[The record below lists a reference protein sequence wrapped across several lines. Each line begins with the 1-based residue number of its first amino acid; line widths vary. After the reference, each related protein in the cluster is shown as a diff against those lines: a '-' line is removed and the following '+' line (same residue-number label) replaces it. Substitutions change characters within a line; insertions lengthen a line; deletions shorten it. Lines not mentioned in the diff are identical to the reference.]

1 MKDKRIEIRIDNK
14 DNILLKDKANKA
26 GKTVSRYIRDKVFEE
41 NKVSD
46 SPKKRCEVAELLKK
60 AENNMQCEED
70 KHVIRRVG
78 ESLWKR

>member
-1 MKDKRIEIRIDNK
+1 MKDKRIEIRINNK

-41 NKVSD
+41 NEAGD
-46 SPKKRCEVAELLKK
+46 CPEKRCEIAELLKK

-70 KHVIRRVG
+70 KKVLRRVG
-78 ESLWKR
+78 ESLWER